1 MQDQIAKNVT
11 SQLTHIVRVMCWANF
26 EADQVPDAYQESIQ
40 PRFKEMSLQVS
51 RFGSI
56 PI

>member
-1 MQDQIAKNVT
+1 VQDQIAKNVT